1 MKSMTRKIAALM
13 MAVAMIVSLASYA
26 QAEQPALDVQNALAR
41 GANLKLEM
49 DMQLNSDVLLPLLG
63 GVDGS
68 GDVST
73 QTMMTSLLS
82 AVNKLTTTV
91 IYNQGAMSARFGT
104 AASDLITVQGRM
116 NPETLENSFATNLLP
131 DMSITMDPAMMK
143 NAMDSLPQNA
153 AQQMTPEDM
162 QAMVAPYGNAVSAF
176 VNEKV
181 LPAAQL
187 EQGPFAV
194 EGVATF
200 EARTTVPVTTHG
212 TADFLDAVLAVFKN
226 DTKLQGLLGES
237 LKTVQTAERN
247 TGTEADAPADVPAMI
262 KQMESGIADIRSK
275 ADEAVGTVRY
285 YASPSDVTA
294 PVYLEI
300 ETDASTDQ
308 PMFATVLIKDQE
320 KSSDIAI
327 ALLIKGED
335 DSVSTGTE
343 QIVSLT
349 TPASGTEVTEAPA
362 REVAPAAATDWAA
375 LHNAVLKGEDQTA
388 TLINMTI
395 KTQASDASAES
406 NLAFDLRA
414 PMAGM
419 GSLYAGIA
427 LNMSAVLGDKVD
439 QRGTLTVS
447 ALSPAPLMTVNFHL
461 TETDETPAEV
471 PAGTQSVVLSET
483 TTEAETEQLMNA
495 LATQG
500 LPTILEN
507 LKTALPEEA
516 GIITLLIQQMTEQ
529 PETQPQ

>member
-1 MKSMTRKIAALM
+1 MKLMTRKIAALM

-63 GVDGS
+63 GVDARARHRLRLRPLLPLLGGVDGS
-68 GDVST
+68 GDAST

-131 DMSITMDPAMMK
+131 DTSITMDPAMMK

-200 EARTTVPVTTHG
+200 ETRTTVPVTTHG

-237 LKTVQTAERN
+237 LKTVQTAERT
-247 TGTEADAPADVPAMI
+247 TGTEAEAPADVPAMI

-320 KSSDIAI
+320 KSSNIAI

-349 TPASGTEVTEAPA
+349 TPAPGTEVTEAPA

-375 LHNAVLKGEDQTA
+375 LHNAVLNGEDQTA

-414 PMAGM
+414 PMA
-419 GSLYAGIA
+419 
-427 LNMSAVLGDKVD
+427 
-439 QRGTLTVS
+439 
-447 ALSPAPLMTVNFHL
+447 NFHL